1 MVCATPRA
9 SGRAA
14 TYKPRTEDTR
24 VQRAKTAT
32 RRGKKKNGAW
42 PSSMKPENGDR
53 DLNFRALSLL
63 IYGTEDLRK
72 LVRQNIYDWLEANKT
87 NY

>member
-1 MVCATPRA
+1 
-9 SGRAA
+9 
-14 TYKPRTEDTR
+14 
-24 VQRAKTAT
+24 
-32 RRGKKKNGAW
+32 
-42 PSSMKPENGDR
+42 MKPENGDR